1 MSTELRAELRR
12 LFSLAFPLAAAEA
25 GTQVMSLVD
34 MAVIGRLGGLELAAA
49 GLANAVYFGIS
60 VFGLGLMLGV
70 DPLISQA
77 VGARDF
83 SRGRRVMWQGIWL
96 ALITAALLT
105 ILLLCG
111 PLLLRAIGV
120 KPEIVRPASIFLLIR
135 TIGLSPWL
143 VFFVIRAYL
152 QAHHV
157 TRPMVTSMIISNVLN
172 LIIDIVLVFGFGP
185 IPALGVAG
193 AAISTVSCQFLQMA
207 IVAFAVVRIPAGGP
221 IARRWNSID
230 IRRTLRVG
238 LPTALQVTAEVGI
251 FALVALLAG
260 RMGTVELAAHQL
272 VISLASFTFTTAL
285 GVATAGSVRVG
296 LAVGARDRHA
306 ARLAGYAA
314 YIGAAIVMSAGALA
328 FIIFPDGPL
337 LFFLVSFLIGYRRF
351 LAKEDLPAVLLMG
364 FSTALML
371 YSKYHGILVVGFTV
385 LSNLKLLRSPKFWLS
400 MLLALVLF
408 LPHLAWLYTH
418 QFPTFQYQL
427 EDRAGPITTG
437 HLYEYIS
444 QQLLAM
450 VSRADIPLPDPV
462 AYRRDWRNW
471 RIRLGFG
478 TPPEELQTFEIP
490 APEPPPG

>member
-1 MSTELRAELRR
+1 MAGLKSELRR

-49 GLANAVYFGIS
+49 GLANAVFFGIS

-83 SRGRRVMWQGIWL
+83 SRARRVMWQGIWL

-105 ILLLCG
+105 ILLLWG

-120 KPEIVRPASIFLLIR
+120 KSEIVRPATIFLLIR

-157 TRPMVTSMIISNVLN
+157 TRPMVTSMIISNILN

-193 AAISTVSCQFLQMA
+193 AAISTVSCQFLQMT

-230 IRRTLRVG
+230 IRQTLRVG
-238 LPTALQVTAEVGI
+238 MPTALQVTAEVGI
-251 FALVALLAG
+251 FAIVALLAG
-260 RMGTVELAAHQL
+260 RMGTVDLAAHQL

-296 LAVGARDRHA
+296 LAVGARDRHG
-306 ARLAGYAA
+306 ARLAGYASFV
-314 YIGAAIVMSAGALA
+314 GAAIVMSVGALS
-328 FIIFPDGPL
+328 FVIFPAQLARLITNQRTVIAAAIPL
-337 LFFLVSFLIGYRRF
+337 FLVAGLFQLSDGLQAAGIGALRGAADTRF
-351 LAKEDLPAVLLMG
+351 A
-364 FSTALML
+364 F
-371 YSKYHGILVVGFTV
+371 F
-385 LSNLKLLRSPKFWLS
+385 SNLVGYWIVGLPMS
-400 MLLALVLF
+400 LF
-408 LPHLAWLYTH
+408 LGFHLKIH
-418 QFPTFQYQL
+418 S
-427 EDRAGPITTG
+427 G
-437 HLYEYIS
+437 HFAIPRPFVEGHCPCRREIEIS
-444 QQLLAM
+444 NFKF
-450 VSRADIPLPDPV
+450 S
-462 AYRRDWRNW
+462 N
-471 RIRLGFG
+471 
-478 TPPEELQTFEIP
+478 EK
-490 APEPPPG
+490 